1 MTTPWAAGPVF
12 PKRLLLGVVVP
23 VLYILALAITVVA
36 ASGGRDGHAPSASM
50 TLVGVRA
57 EPVAKPHTKPKHVV
71 QRTEPKPFTRPLH
84 RVTTVAMRP
93 PVQHHVEPVVS
104 RSAYRPVIEE
114 SPSVA
119 LVVRVASVTTP
130 ATMQAA
136 INQCHGPV
144 EIDWGF
150 LPTEIAEHDYCGGS
164 AFSAL
169 SAGQQVQVV
178 GGSMAGR
185 YVVNGQRRFAAA
197 GSSAYQLD
205 GLGDLALQTCVS
217 GGVILVGLDRVG

>member
-12 PKRLLLGVVVP
+12 PKRLFLGVVVP
-23 VLYILALAITVVA
+23 VLYILALAVAVVT
-36 ASGGRDGHAPSASM
+36 ASNGRDGHAPSASM

-57 EPVAKPHTKPKHVV
+57 EPSAKPHAKPKHVV
-71 QRTEPKPFTRPLH
+71 RRAEPKPSTRPLH
-84 RVTTVAMRP
+84 RVQTEVIRP
-93 PVQHHVEPVVS
+93 PVQRDVEPVVS
-104 RSAYRPVIEE
+104 RSAYRAVVEE
-114 SPSVA
+114 SQRVA

-136 INQCHGPV
+136 INRCDGPV

-185 YVVNGQRRFAAA
+185 YVVNGERRFAAA

-205 GLGDLALQTCVS
+205 GIGDLALQTCVS
-217 GGVILVGLDRVG
+217 GGVILVGLDRVA